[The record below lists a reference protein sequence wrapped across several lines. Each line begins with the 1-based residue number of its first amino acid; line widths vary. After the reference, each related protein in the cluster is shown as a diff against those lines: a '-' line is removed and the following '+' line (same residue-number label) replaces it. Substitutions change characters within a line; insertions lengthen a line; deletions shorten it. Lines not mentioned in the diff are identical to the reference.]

1 MTRPRAKLAGTLAA
15 CAVLLGVV
23 GIIAVTHTREVA
35 TQERW
40 ISHSYRV
47 KSMVNAL
54 SAQLG
59 VLEMDH
65 ARAAFT
71 AQDMTPER
79 NAPSVVKIGNILR
92 KLREVTSDNPSQQ
105 VRIIG

>member
-15 CAVLLGVV
+15 CVVLLGIV
-23 GIIAVTHTREVA
+23 GGIAVAHTREVA

-47 KSMVNAL
+47 KSMVNGL

-65 ARAAFT
+65 ARRAFT
-71 AQDMTPER
+71 FTDT
-79 NAPSVVKIGNILR
+79 
-92 KLREVTSDNPSQQ
+92 
-105 VRIIG
+105 